1 MHISKNIL
9 QGVLLGL
16 STVSL
21 AGTPAD
27 ATAQK
32 PKQMPVKVQHPKDTA
47 VQAGCVKFDPAISPG
62 YRPYAA
68 PGSQVS
74 APATDSTKWMDKA
87 PCITCGRG

>member
-16 STVSL
+16 STISL
-21 AGTPAD
+21 TAKPSD

-32 PKQMPVKVQHPKDTA
+32 IKEVPGKIQQPKDTA
-47 VQAGCVKFDPAISPG
+47 RQAGCVKFDPKLSPG
-62 YRPYAA
+62 YKPYAA

-74 APATDSTKWMDKA
+74 TAASDSTVLIYKD